1 MKQKQKRGQLSQA
14 LWWLMWLSW
23 FGLLVHQAAD
33 VERFAGTWAL
43 TGLRCLPLLC
53 FLWAVTRD
61 SLKLFIWFD
70 LILLFYFISA
80 VEAVFAYQADGLSVA
95 GLMLVVT
102 LFISCMLYI
111 RYRGRETRL
120 AAG

>member
-1 MKQKQKRGQLSQA
+1 MKQKQQRGQLSRA
-14 LWWLMWLSW
+14 LWCFMWLSW
-23 FGLLVHQAAD
+23 FGLLMQQAAD

-53 FLWAVTRD
+53 FLWAAALD

-95 GLMLVVT
+95 GLTLVVT
-102 LFISCMLYI
+102 LFVSCMLYI
-111 RYRGRETRL
+111 RYRSREIRP

>member
-23 FGLLVHQAAD
+23 LGLLVQQAAD

-53 FLWAVTRD
+53 FLWAATRD

-80 VEAVFAYQADGLSVA
+80 VEAVFAYQADGLSVT
-95 GLMLVVT
+95 GLTLVVT
-102 LFISCMLYI
+102 LFVSCMLYI
-111 RYRGRETRL
+111 RYRSREIRP

>member
-1 MKQKQKRGQLSQA
+1 MLTATLFSLGGDTRFSQA
-14 LWWLMWLSW
+14 
-23 FGLLVHQAAD
+23 VY
-33 VERFAGTWAL
+33 
-43 TGLRCLPLLC
+43 
-53 FLWAVTRD
+53 
-61 SLKLFIWFD
+61 WFD

-95 GLMLVVT
+95 GLTLVVT

>member
-1 MKQKQKRGQLSQA
+1 MQ
-14 LWWLMWLSW
+14 
-23 FGLLVHQAAD
+23 QAAD

-43 TGLRCLPLLC
+43 IGLRCLPLLC
-53 FLWAVTRD
+53 FLWAATLD
-61 SLKLFIWFD
+61 SPKLFIWFD

-95 GLMLVVT
+95 GLTLVVT
-102 LFISCMLYI
+102 LFVSCMLYI
-111 RYRGRETRL
+111 RYRSREIRP

>member
-1 MKQKQKRGQLSQA
+1 MKQKQQRGQLSRA
-14 LWWLMWLSW
+14 LWCLMWLSW
-23 FGLLVHQAAD
+23 FGLLMQQAAD

-53 FLWAVTRD
+53 FLWAATLD

-80 VEAVFAYQADGLSVA
+80 VEAVFAYQAGGLSVA
-95 GLMLVVT
+95 GLTLVVT
-102 LFISCMLYI
+102 LFVSCMLYI
-111 RYRGRETRL
+111 RYRSREIRP
-120 AAG
+120 AAQ

>member
-1 MKQKQKRGQLSQA
+1 MKQKQQRGQLSRA
-14 LWWLMWLSW
+14 LWCLMWLSL
-23 FGLLVHQAAD
+23 FGLLMQQAAD

-53 FLWAVTRD
+53 FLWAATLD
-61 SLKLFIWFD
+61 SLKHFIWFD

-95 GLMLVVT
+95 GLTLVVT
-102 LFISCMLYI
+102 LFVSCMLYI
-111 RYRGRETRL
+111 RYRSPEIRP
-120 AAG
+120 AAQ

>member
-14 LWWLMWLSW
+14 LWWLMWVSW
-23 FGLLVHQAAD
+23 FGLLVQQAAD

-53 FLWAVTRD
+53 FLWAAKRD

-70 LILLFYFISA
+70 LILLFYCISA

-95 GLMLVVT
+95 GLTLVVT
-102 LFISCMLYI
+102 SFVSCMLYI

-120 AAG
+120 AAP

>member
-1 MKQKQKRGQLSQA
+1 MKQKQQRGQLSRA
-14 LWWLMWLSW
+14 LWCLMWLSW
-23 FGLLVHQAAD
+23 FGLLMQQAAD

-53 FLWAVTRD
+53 FLWAATLD

-95 GLMLVVT
+95 GLTLVVT
-102 LFISCMLYI
+102 LFVSRMLYI
-111 RYRGRETRL
+111 RYRSREIRP